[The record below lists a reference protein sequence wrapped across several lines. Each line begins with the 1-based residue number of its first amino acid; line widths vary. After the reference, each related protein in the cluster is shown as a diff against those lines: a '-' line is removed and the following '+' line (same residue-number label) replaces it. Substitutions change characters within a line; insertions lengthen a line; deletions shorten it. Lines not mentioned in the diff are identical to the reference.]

1 VAGLSRSEYLA
12 SQQKKKSGIGRLLWQ
27 IIVLAIMF
35 VVFPMLVL
43 FALPFVI
50 GFSIIVGSLKDG
62 IDLPEFR

>member
-1 VAGLSRSEYLA
+1 MAGLSRSEYLA

>member
-1 VAGLSRSEYLA
+1 
-12 SQQKKKSGIGRLLWQ
+12 
-27 IIVLAIMF
+27 MF